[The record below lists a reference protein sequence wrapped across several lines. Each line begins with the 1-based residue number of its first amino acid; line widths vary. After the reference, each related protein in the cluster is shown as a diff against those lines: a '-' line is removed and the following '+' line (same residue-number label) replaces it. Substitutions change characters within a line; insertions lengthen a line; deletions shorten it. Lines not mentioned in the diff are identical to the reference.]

1 MLNEEK
7 IAELADEYGMVT
19 RKVNVFYET
28 FKDAD
33 CVING
38 SEEQE
43 LMCLE
48 RIISTIDS
56 GKNYQTACKKATDNY
71 VIADSLYDC
80 YGEAAS
86 ELIDEICPDYLAN
99 KEYYYANYSNSDN
112 YSEESGNYN
121 RTKAAKEAKKL
132 KVIHWV

>member
-1 MLNEEK
+1 MLDNRQ

-19 RKVNVFYET
+19 RKVNAFYET

-48 RIISTIDS
+48 RIVSAVDS
-56 GKNYQTACKKATDNY
+56 RKIHQTEGKKATDSFI
-71 VIADSLYDC
+71 IADSLYDC

-86 ELIDEICPDYLAN
+86 ELIDEICPDYLVN
-99 KEYYYANYSNSDN
+99 KTYAYANYSNSDN

-121 RTKAAKEAKKL
+121 NTREAKQL
-132 KVIHWV
+132 KRAYWIG